1 MIYRLARKK
10 NLKAEINVVP
20 YIDVMLVLLII
31 FMVLSPLLIQGVE
44 VNLPQTDTTKMSIQ
58 DEPLVI
64 SIDKNGNYFINVGEE
79 SLIIDLD
86 ELKRKSQII
95 FEANPEIEVVF
106 QSNLLFE
113 DTSNKKQEVIKEISK
128 SNDFKE
134 DISYNEA
141 IPEKSISFDSLIK
154 NIKIDEL
161 LVEEELI
168 SNSSQD
174 KQIELYSSLI
184 IQTIQ
189 SAWRKPI
196 NLPNDLVCDLRLS
209 INKNG
214 RIINVNLIKSSGNLR
229 FDNSAIK
236 AVQRVET
243 FSFLKNISFS
253 LYNNNF
259 RNIVITFNPS

>member
-1 MIYRLARKK
+1 MCIRDR
-10 NLKAEINVVP
+10 I
-20 YIDVMLVLLII
+20 
-31 FMVLSPLLIQGVE
+31 
-44 VNLPQTDTTKMSIQ
+44 
-58 DEPLVI
+58 
-64 SIDKNGNYFINVGEE
+64 
-79 SLIIDLD
+79 
-86 ELKRKSQII
+86 
-95 FEANPEIEVVF
+95 
-106 QSNLLFE
+106 FE
-113 DTSNKKQEVIKEISK
+113 DTSKKKQEVIKEIPK

-154 NIKIDEL
+154 NINIDEL

-174 KQIELYSSLI
+174 NQIELYSSLI

-196 NLPNDLVCDLRLS
+196 NLPNELVCDLRLS

>member
-1 MIYRLARKK
+1 M
-10 NLKAEINVVP
+10 
-20 YIDVMLVLLII
+20 
-31 FMVLSPLLIQGVE
+31 
-44 VNLPQTDTTKMSIQ
+44 
-58 DEPLVI
+58 
-64 SIDKNGNYFINVGEE
+64 
-79 SLIIDLD
+79 
-86 ELKRKSQII
+86 
-95 FEANPEIEVVF
+95 
-106 QSNLLFE
+106 FE
-113 DTSNKKQEVIKEISK
+113 DTSNKKQEVIKEIPK

-154 NIKIDEL
+154 NINIDEL

-168 SNSSQD
+168 LNSSQD
-174 KQIELYSSLI
+174 NQIELYSSLI

>member
-1 MIYRLARKK
+1 M
-10 NLKAEINVVP
+10 
-20 YIDVMLVLLII
+20 
-31 FMVLSPLLIQGVE
+31 
-44 VNLPQTDTTKMSIQ
+44 
-58 DEPLVI
+58 
-64 SIDKNGNYFINVGEE
+64 
-79 SLIIDLD
+79 
-86 ELKRKSQII
+86 
-95 FEANPEIEVVF
+95 
-106 QSNLLFE
+106 FE

-154 NIKIDEL
+154 NINIGEL

-174 KQIELYSSLI
+174 NQIELYSSLI

>member
-1 MIYRLARKK
+1 MRINKAFLEASFISFLIHASIILYLLGFFYFESPKK
-10 NLKAEINVVP
+10 A
-20 YIDVMLVLLII
+20 
-31 FMVLSPLLIQGVE
+31 FLSKPIE
-44 VNLPQTDTTKMSIQ
+44 VNLI
-58 DEPLVI
+58 
-64 SIDKNGNYFINVGEE
+64 
-79 SLIIDLD
+79 
-86 ELKRKSQII
+86 
-95 FEANPEIEVVF
+95 
-106 QSNLLFE
+106 FE
-113 DTSNKKQEVIKEISK
+113 DTSKKKQEVIKEIPK

-154 NIKIDEL
+154 NINIDEL

-174 KQIELYSSLI
+174 NQIELYSSLI

-196 NLPNDLVCDLRLS
+196 NLPNELVCDLRLS